1 MPSPQRSGVPLRGIL
16 AFIFFM
22 KEEEENPFKIAAYRK
37 ASKVLADYPTDVKEA
52 YRGGGIPALTAI
64 PGIGAA
70 LSKYRA
76 RHPLFYIYY

>member
-1 MPSPQRSGVPLRGIL
+1 MGTNTIISGMFSQMADALDVLG
-16 AFIFFM
+16 
-22 KEEEENPFKIAAYRK
+22 ENPFKIAAYRK

-52 YRGGGIPALTAI
+52 YQAGGIPALTAI

-76 RHPLFYIYY
+76 RHPLFYIHY